1 MQIYHAKSFKLKYFS
16 SLYLNFI
23 PVTIALV
30 EKCMHCKYINSY
42 RRPKAGN
49 DLCMVQCHW
58 HFRNLFSTSLVVA
71 CSQKESKKFCSRRCK
86 KSPLKCVVQQK
97 LIVFYNT
104 NYLQAVKWKRKYQLT
119 KSIKFVETICTPKIQ
134 QSSIGYTGLLG
145 RWDKWLID
153 QASDA
158 PSMIFFTIVSCKVL
172 CKNCFN
178 IFSYFFHNFAIK
190 CFRVP

>member
-1 MQIYHAKSFKLKYFS
+1 MSTINKI
-16 SLYLNFI
+16 I

-30 EKCMHCKYINSY
+30 RKCMQIVNSY
-42 RRPKAGN
+42 RKPKAGN

-153 QASDA
+153 QASDV
-158 PSMIFFTIVSCKVL
+158 PSIIFI
-172 CKNCFN
+172 
-178 IFSYFFHNFAIK
+178 HNFLQNSLQKSFQFI
-190 CFRVP
+190 FLFFITLQR